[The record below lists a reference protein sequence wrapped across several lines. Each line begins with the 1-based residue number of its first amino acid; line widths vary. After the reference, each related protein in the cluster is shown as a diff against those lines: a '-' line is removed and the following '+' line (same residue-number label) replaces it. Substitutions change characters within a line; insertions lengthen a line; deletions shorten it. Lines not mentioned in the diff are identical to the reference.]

1 MPAPSARIVDA
12 VIDLV
17 GEHGVEGVSVRA
29 VATRAGV
36 SVGAVQHHFPTK
48 AAMLLAANE
57 RIGAVVVERVQ
68 SLLARAR
75 TPATAL
81 RSVTRTLA
89 ALEPDE
95 RAATAVWVAFVSHAL
110 TDELA
115 AERHRRD
122 WQQVEDVFARLL
134 AEHHGATPAR
144 TTDAAARL
152 LALVDGIAIAV
163 AAEPVRMTPRRARAI
178 VDAAVDEALDTS
190 PPPRAPRHR

>member
-1 MPAPSARIVDA
+1 MLTPSARIVDA

-17 GEHGVEGVSVRA
+17 GEGGMEGVSVRT
-29 VATRAGV
+29 VAARAGV

-57 RIGAVVVERVQ
+57 RIGAVVVERIQ
-68 SLLARAR
+68 GLLARSR

-81 RSVTRTLA
+81 RSLARTLA
-89 ALEPDE
+89 ALKPDE

-110 TDELA
+110 TDEVA

-122 WQQVEDVFARLL
+122 WQQVEDVFAQLL
-134 AEHHGATPAR
+134 AEHHDATPAR
-144 TTDAAARL
+144 TADTAARL

-163 AAEPVRMTPRRARAI
+163 ALELGRMTTRRARAL

-190 PPPRAPRHR
+190 PPPRAPRYR